1 MPKTDSKATGK
12 VSKVAK
18 KTQVADQILQDTPV
32 EMVPVELLVRS
43 ELNVRKQ
50 APDEAKLTELADS
63 IRAVGVL
70 QNLIVVTQEDGLLG
84 VVAGGRRLAAL
95 QQLLTAGIIT
105 PDYPVPVKKVAPD
118 GAVVASLT
126 ENGQRE
132 EMHPADQIRAFRQL
146 SESGKAPVEIGS
158 LLGYSTRHVQKCLRL
173 ASMAPALL
181 DALANNDINLDQL
194 QALSASEDHQRQLD
208 VWQNATM
215 GYEKRPDSLRRAAL
229 CDAVS
234 AENNQQ
240 LDFVGRDA
248 YERAGGS
255 FRYDLFTDEG
265 FITEPALLERL
276 TREKLEQAAREI
288 AAKEGWKWA
297 EGRLIR
303 VRGFGEDGEV
313 YRLNEQPENQ
323 EWTDEM
329 RGRCGVVVSLL
340 DGALYIQRGVMRCED
355 KDAEP
360 VVPVENSPSVNEP
373 EDKAKGLSSALV
385 RSLSSERTL
394 AVQAAL
400 SVQPKVVLAL
410 LVHDVMRTVFLDTPY
425 RRCELGIT
433 VNMTRATLLG
443 YAPTAS
449 DSLAMQTLEKV
460 HRDWLAEFP
469 DGWEQDC
476 RWLLAWSVERQ
487 LALLAYCLAGTVDG
501 VNSWVSNTGK
511 VGGELAFV
519 EGLIGFNL
527 RDWWQPT
534 KANFFGRITKDQI
547 TDALIEAECISAALD
562 AAKMK
567 KGDAAALAE
576 EVVGQTRWVPDC
588 LLAEVAG
595 ESPRSNEAE
604 CESANDVVNTSL
616 ARTPHACS
624 IPRDA
629 PLIAPE
635 WSLYARRQ

>member
-105 PDYPVPVKKVAPD
+105 PDYPVPVKKAAPD

-240 LDFVGRDA
+240 LDFVGRDT
-248 YERAGGS
+248 YEQAGGA
-255 FRYDLFTDEG
+255 FRYDLFTQCAVKPG
-265 FITEPALLERL
+265 PSGRGY
-276 TREKLEQAAREI
+276 KAR
-288 AAKEGWKWA
+288 
-297 EGRLIR
+297 
-303 VRGFGEDGEV
+303 FS
-313 YRLNEQPENQ
+313 
-323 EWTDEM
+323 T
-329 RGRCGVVVSLL
+329 
-340 DGALYIQRGVMRCED
+340 
-355 KDAEP
+355 
-360 VVPVENSPSVNEP
+360 
-373 EDKAKGLSSALV
+373 
-385 RSLSSERTL
+385 
-394 AVQAAL
+394 
-400 SVQPKVVLAL
+400 
-410 LVHDVMRTVFLDTPY
+410 
-425 RRCELGIT
+425 
-433 VNMTRATLLG
+433 
-443 YAPTAS
+443 
-449 DSLAMQTLEKV
+449 
-460 HRDWLAEFP
+460 
-469 DGWEQDC
+469 
-476 RWLLAWSVERQ
+476 
-487 LALLAYCLAGTVDG
+487 
-501 VNSWVSNTGK
+501 
-511 VGGELAFV
+511 
-519 EGLIGFNL
+519 
-527 RDWWQPT
+527 
-534 KANFFGRITKDQI
+534 
-547 TDALIEAECISAALD
+547 
-562 AAKMK
+562 
-567 KGDAAALAE
+567 
-576 EVVGQTRWVPDC
+576 
-588 LLAEVAG
+588 
-595 ESPRSNEAE
+595 
-604 CESANDVVNTSL
+604 
-616 ARTPHACS
+616 
-624 IPRDA
+624 
-629 PLIAPE
+629 
-635 WSLYARRQ
+635 

>member
-1 MPKTDSKATGK
+1 MSGKNSKTTRK

-18 KTQVADQILQDTPV
+18 KTQVADQILQDTPI
-32 EMVPVELLVRS
+32 ELVPVETLVGS
-43 ELNVRKQ
+43 ALNVRKQ

-70 QNLIVVTQEDGLLG
+70 QNLIVVTHDDGLLG

-95 QQLLTAGIIT
+95 QQLLAAGVIT
-105 PDYPVPVKKVAPD
+105 PDFRVPVKKVAHD

-126 ENGQRE
+126 EKGQRE
-132 EMHPADQIRAFRQL
+132 EMHPADQVRAFRQL
-146 SESGKAPVEIGS
+146 NESGKTPVEIGS

-215 GYEKRPDSLRRAAL
+215 GYEKRPDNLRRAVL

-240 LDFVGRDA
+240 LDFVGRDT
-248 YERAGGS
+248 YEQAGGA

-276 TREKLEQAAREI
+276 TREKLAQVACEI
-288 AAKEGWKWA
+288 AATEGWKWS

-303 VRGFGEDGEV
+303 VRNYGEDREV
-313 YRLNEQPENQ
+313 YFLNEQPENHV
-323 EWTDEM
+323 WTDEM

-340 DGALYIQRGVMRCED
+340 DGVLHIQRGVMRCED
-355 KDAEP
+355 KDAELA
-360 VVPVENSPSVNEP
+360 VAVENNSSVNEP
-373 EDKAKGLSSALV
+373 EGKAKGLSSALV
-385 RSLSSERTL
+385 KSLSSERTL

-400 SVQPKVVLAL
+400 SMQPNVVLAL
-410 LVHDVMRTVFLDTPY
+410 LLHDVMRTVFLDNPY
-425 RRCELGIT
+425 LRCELGVT
-433 VNMTRATLLG
+433 VNVTRSTLLG
-443 YAPTAS
+443 HAPTAS
-449 DSLAMQTLEKV
+449 DSLAMQVLEKA

-469 DGWEQDC
+469 EGWEQDC
-476 RWLLAWSVERQ
+476 RWLLSWSVERQ

-501 VNSWVSNTGK
+501 VNSWVPNTGK
-511 VGGELAFV
+511 VGGELAFI
-519 EGLIGFNL
+519 EGLINFNL
-527 RDWWQPT
+527 REWWQPT

-547 TDALIEAECISAALD
+547 TDALIEAECTSAALD

-588 LLAEVAG
+588 LLVEVAG
-595 ESPRSNEAE
+595 ESPKSNEAE

-616 ARTPHACS
+616 AA
-624 IPRDA
+624 
-629 PLIAPE
+629 
-635 WSLYARRQ
+635 